1 VRVSARAMG
10 QWYPGEGTSAPGC
23 GDDPCSLADY
33 LWVSDQCAAWLECA
47 GQPAVTVS
55 NVLGQGTSSILGGA
69 ASVVG
74 AGVSGAVSNTTTD
87 IVIAMV
93 LAGAIAMWI
102 LLDKL

>member
-1 VRVSARAMG
+1 MRVSTRALG
-10 QWYPGEGTSAPGC
+10 QWYPGEGTSAPDC
-23 GDDPCSLADY
+23 GDDPCSLTDY
-33 LWVSDQCAAWLECA
+33 LWVSDQCAAWLQCA

-55 NVLGQGTSSILGGA
+55 GVLGQGTSSILGGA

-87 IVIAMV
+87 VLIAIV
-93 LAGAIAMWI
+93 LAGAIGIWI

>member
-1 VRVSARAMG
+1 MG

-55 NVLGQGTSSILGGA
+55 NVLGQGTSSINAVDLPKVIERGLEEAGKAVLGRIIRENPIIGQILDA
-69 ASVVG
+69 AQKKAKG
-74 AGVSGAVSNTTTD
+74 KKA
-87 IVIAMV
+87 
-93 LAGAIAMWI
+93 
-102 LLDKL
+102 